1 MTTGRDIILQRYR
14 RGGKAIRMERNSYR
28 RINVAPYI
36 RVSVKD
42 EACDS
47 AVNNA
52 AIQQT
57 AETDINLDDEQA
69 GFFGVKTRFFIAVRR
84 QSPLRFI
91 RIVKSM

>member
-28 RINVAPYI
+28 RINVAPH
-36 RVSVKD
+36 
-42 EACDS
+42 
-47 AVNNA
+47 
-52 AIQQT
+52 
-57 AETDINLDDEQA
+57 INLDDEQA